1 LTTPKLLLPELVVGQ
16 AGKELTH
23 NQALAILDQL
33 TQPIVVDKDLAAPPG
48 SPANG
53 SMYIVAAAATGLWVG
68 QSGKLAVWLTTVA
81 AWTFITPANGWSVWV
96 NDESERYERVSGS
109 WVVASAGA
117 NSAALDGLTGAA
129 DRKPYF
135 TGLGTMAL
143 AVYTAA
149 ARTLDAAIDA
159 AAQRTVLGLGT
170 AAVATAQTSTTDA
183 TAGRLLAV
191 GAFGYGATIAPA
203 VSAISTDLNLVLT
216 SGIYRIVG
224 AETNAPM
231 TPVAGHILEV
241 LAWNGG
247 TVYQNYY
254 GLNGQRRFTRT
265 VGQAWVELFTSVGVN
280 TVNVDTGSTG
290 YGTGAGGTVTQ
301 ATSKSTAVTLNK
313 PSGRITLNAASLA
326 ANTAVSFTLT
336 NSRIGA
342 TDTLPVSINGGA
354 TAGAYVVQVDAV
366 AAGSCTVSIR
376 NMTAGA
382 LAEAIVI
389 QFNLIKGAIA

>member
-53 SMYIVAAAATGLWVG
+53 AMYIVAAAATGLWVG

-96 NDESERYERVSGS
+96 NDESVRYALISGS

-159 AAQRTVLGLGT
+159 AAQRNVLGLGT
-170 AAVATAQTSTTDA
+170 AATATVQTSATDG
-183 TAGRLLAV
+183 TAGRVLTV
-191 GAFGYGATIAPA
+191 GAFGLGAVGSSPL
-203 VSAISTDLNLVLT
+203 VSDADTTTATGFYKIPGASANIPLAISGYLLVQTFDSSRVQSYSTAGGAPRTFQRGYNGTTWGAWAEVFT
-216 SGIYRIVG
+216 S
-224 AETNAPM
+224 A
-231 TPVAGHILEV
+231 
-241 LAWNGG
+241 G
-247 TVYQNYY
+247 TVAI
-254 GLNGQRRFTRT
+254 T
-265 VGQAWVELFTSVGVN
+265 
-280 TVNVDTGSTG
+280 VDTGSIG
-290 YGTGAGGTVTQ
+290 YGTGSGGSAVQ

-313 PSGRITLNAASLA
+313 PSGQITLNAASLA
-326 ANTAVSFTLT
+326 ANTVVSFVLA
-336 NSRIGA
+336 NNKISSS
-342 TDTLPVSINGGA
+342 DVPVAAIKSGA
-354 TAGAYVVQVDAV
+354 TAGAYILQVDAV
-366 AAGSCTVSIR
+366 AAGSCIISIR
-376 NMTAGA
+376 NMTGGA
-382 LAEAIVI
+382 LAEAIVL
-389 QFNLIKGAIA
+389 QFNLGKGATA